1 MSCQAGKRR
10 AKCDAFV
17 KRQTKLT
24 DPNQNETLRWPTRLD
39 RGGIGQRLA
48 LVREAA
54 TSEKLPELAAL
65 LPDPASATPAEIAGG
80 VVAALSWL
88 QDKPQHRAITLQ
100 LQIVAMNL
108 KNLAGR

>member
-1 MSCQAGKRR
+1 MTTPGE
-10 AKCDAFV
+10 
-17 KRQTKLT
+17 
-24 DPNQNETLRWPTRLD
+24 NETLRWPTRLD

-54 TSEKLPELAAL
+54 ASEKLPELAAL
-65 LPDPASATPAEIAGG
+65 IPVPASATPAEIASG

-88 QDKPQHRAITLQ
+88 QDKPQHQAIALQ

-108 KNLAGR
+108 KNLAAR